1 MNHIIGDERI
11 NDDVDTGHAVILGSP
26 GTVGA
31 YSNIYIYLHVLT
43 CPSILVRYAQI
54 GDDLESQVLE
64 TEEVLLPLFTV
75 FLFWNFFSLF
85 LSIVFWCFQVCMS
98 YLRRFRN
105 VL

>member
-1 MNHIIGDERI
+1 MNHIIDDERI

-31 YSNIYIYLHVLT
+31 YSNIYIYPHVLT

-64 TEEVLLPLFTV
+64 MEEVLLPLFTV

-98 YLRRFRN
+98 YLQRFRN